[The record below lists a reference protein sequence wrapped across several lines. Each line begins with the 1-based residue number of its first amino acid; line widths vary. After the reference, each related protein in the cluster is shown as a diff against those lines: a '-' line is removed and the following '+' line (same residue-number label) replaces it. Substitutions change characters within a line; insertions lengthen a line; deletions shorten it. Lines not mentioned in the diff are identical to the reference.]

1 MSDLKPYK
9 IEVNGTKST
18 VLLSDE
24 DAKTR
29 GLLKEKA
36 AGSVA
41 NKQADSVA
49 NKQAED
55 PANK

>member
-9 IEVNGTKST
+9 IEIMGTKST

-24 DAKTR
+24 DAKVR

-36 AGSVA
+36 AKSP
-41 NKQADSVA
+41 A
-49 NKQAED
+49 NKQAEG